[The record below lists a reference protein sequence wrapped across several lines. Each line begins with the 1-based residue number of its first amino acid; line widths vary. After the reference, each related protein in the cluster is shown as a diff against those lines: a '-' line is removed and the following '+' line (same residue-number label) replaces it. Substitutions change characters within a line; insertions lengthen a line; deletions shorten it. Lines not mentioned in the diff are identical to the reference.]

1 MRLHS
6 VSKVLTYPISS
17 FTMRYH
23 VQISDVD
30 KYCILAFIW
39 VKVEDTIGSRNKQKK
54 TKKAFLI
61 SNVSWAVSG
70 LGLSVSV
77 SLLSSLSST
86 SSLFWPLLESRR
98 QCSQQQQQP
107 SIAVGL
113 AEAELLRTESL
124 LSSLAASSSS
134 TIAMQNQAHKFIYW
148 LAVSEWE
155 SVEGKGLLLL
165 CAFPSGSSSVCS
177 FVRSSLSYMITTSRK
192 LGSS

>member
-39 VKVEDTIGSRNKQKK
+39 VKVEDTQLGQETSKK
-54 TKKAFLI
+54 RPKRLFLI

-148 LAVSEWE
+148 LAVSEWAF
-155 SVEGKGLLLL
+155 SLL
-165 CAFPSGSSSVCS
+165 SSSL
-177 FVRSSLSYMITTSRK
+177 RSAFLHDH
-192 LGSS
+192 